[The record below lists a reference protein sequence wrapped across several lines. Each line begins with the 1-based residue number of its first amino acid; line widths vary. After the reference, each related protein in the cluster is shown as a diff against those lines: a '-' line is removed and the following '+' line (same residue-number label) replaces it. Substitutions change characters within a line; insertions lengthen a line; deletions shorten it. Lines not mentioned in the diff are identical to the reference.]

1 MTEAYHSCFILW
13 LVSLLSL
20 VGCTTRSSS
29 KFNGTVNGA
38 PTWEVKLYE
47 GDPPSS
53 NYSSLGKLTGTV
65 KKNFVF
71 FPNPTKKQVDEEL
84 IKKARSIG
92 ADAVINI
99 EYKGGIGFSTWAY
112 MEGIGTAI
120 KYKR

>member
-1 MTEAYHSCFILW
+1 MTETYHNCLILC
-13 LVSLLSL
+13 LVSLPLL
-20 VGCTTRSSS
+20 VSCTTRSSS
-29 KFNGTVNGA
+29 KFNGTVNRA

-47 GDPPSS
+47 GGPPSS
-53 NYSSLGKLTGTV
+53 NYTSLGKLTGTV

-71 FPNPTKKQVDEEL
+71 FPNPTKKQVDKEL

-99 EYKGGIGFSTWAY
+99 EYKGGIGFSTWAF

-120 KYKR
+120 KYNR